1 MIGVIIFLLGLA
13 LGSFFNVCIYRIPID
28 KSIVFPPS
36 HCTSCNN
43 RLKAKDL
50 VPVFSYIFLK
60 GKCRYCKSKVSIR
73 YPFVELLTGLMY
85 FISYLVFGLSWSL
98 LISLVFVS
106 LLLIIT
112 FTDLDHMIIPDEI
125 ILVGLIAALVY
136 QLVRI
141 TPVDYFDAIIGLLVG
156 GGSFLLI
163 ALLSKL
169 ILKKEGMG
177 GGDIKLMAM
186 IGATIGWKLTVLT
199 IFLSAY
205 IAAILGGG
213 MILLKIKKKG
223 QYLPYGPFIAIAAIV
238 ALYWGNDI
246 INWWLG
252 M

>member
-1 MIGVIIFLLGLA
+1 
-13 LGSFFNVCIYRIPID
+13 
-28 KSIVFPPS
+28 
-36 HCTSCNN
+36 
-43 RLKAKDL
+43 
-50 VPVFSYIFLK
+50 
-60 GKCRYCKSKVSIR
+60 
-73 YPFVELLTGLMY
+73 
-85 FISYLVFGLSWSL
+85 
-98 LISLVFVS
+98 
-106 LLLIIT
+106 
-112 FTDLDHMIIPDEI
+112 
-125 ILVGLIAALVY
+125 
-136 QLVRI
+136 
-141 TPVDYFDAIIGLLVG
+141 
-156 GGSFLLI
+156 
-163 ALLSKL
+163 
-169 ILKKEGMG
+169 MG